1 MGGKKHSE
9 KLILD
14 GERRGK
20 KNPAVG
26 NGKHLTCKS
35 TQILHSE
42 TGVGRT
48 LKLLQKAKRRLVSL
62 LASSLEKRDLPRD
75 N

>member
-1 MGGKKHSE
+1 MGSKKHSE

-14 GERRGK
+14 GEKRGE
-20 KNPAVG
+20 KNAAAG
-26 NGKHLTCKS
+26 NGKPMTS
-35 TQILHSE
+35 TNTQIVHSE

-48 LKLLQKAKRRLVSL
+48 QKLLQKAGSVSL
-62 LASSLEKRDLPRD
+62 LTSSLEKRDLPRD